1 MDEQQ
6 KTAADVLEL
15 GLRLCDEAGL
25 LIGILSSSRN
35 AYVETV
41 DTSLGKM
48 VSVTTCGRSVAVL
61 RLDGN
66 AADLGVEK
74 MATKLLTGKEE

>member
-6 KTAADVLEL
+6 KTAADILEL

-25 LIGILSSSRN
+25 LIGIHCSSSRD

-48 VSVTTCGRSVAVL
+48 VSVTTGNRAVAVL
-61 RLDGN
+61 RLDGE
-66 AADLGVEK
+66 AHDLDMERLAEMMYNK
-74 MATKLLTGKEE
+74 R